1 MTVTEALRIAARL
14 AEAAAEAIEAGED
27 QLPADTFSAP
37 AHEALA
43 NLEAAL
49 KASGG

>member
-43 NLEAAL
+43 ALTAAL
-49 KASGG
+49 DAKG

>member
-14 AEAAAEAIEAGED
+14 AQACAEAIEAGED

-37 AHEALA
+37 AHEALD
-43 NLEAAL
+43 AL
-49 KASGG
+49 RQALDSRG